1 MRTLLLVIFSVFLIS
16 SVALVSSV
24 QDSFADEVIG
34 TSIGFEDSTILE
46 LKNSRGNTA
55 NIDSIRIWLSGD
67 NEFKSFKTEQG
78 WMGKKQLNGVIEFT
92 TKNKVT
98 PGESVKFGI
107 KTIENNPTIN
117 WKALDSEG
125 EVISSASTQVTIID
139 SSDNQDELNKPKII
153 GINEQSSFRFIPE
166 KPTSGS
172 EFRVIGEN
180 FIPGQKLDFYIGNE
194 LEKTIE
200 IDNDGKILF
209 TSKIPQVNN
218 DERTEFILRD
228 AEGNEKNLSIRIPN
242 LENREIPTNLKLSL
256 GNTPQEVKRGDT
268 ITLEGIATPNSTLTI
283 TSKQIDG
290 EILAIDTI
298 QVGFN
303 GRWTY
308 DNLFSPELDLGPV
321 SIEIDDGKTKALRS
335 IEVISAKLINITT
348 ENSMYD
354 AGDIIEFVGTGIPGQ
369 DMSVILEDSIGTEVF
384 ARTVNV
390 GETGN
395 INFEIE
401 IERGSVEGTYV
412 LYSFQG
418 NEEGITIFGVGQEPE
433 PILILKPTKLNFDAG
448 EPIQISI
455 QGPTNAQVAL
465 IVIDSADR
473 EKFSDTMNLG
483 PDGKEVYIIPSEDL
497 PNGSFTINAKRGE
510 SSGSA
515 IFTIG
520 LTTGS
525 GAISIQTTRDNYN
538 AGEQILILGSTGA
551 INVLLDITIED
562 PDGTVIKK
570 IETFSD
576 RFGVFKVDNFR
587 IPSDAEIGEW
597 SILAKSGG
605 NFKKS
610 IFYVQGD
617 SSELEIVTDD
627 NEYQANELMNIS
639 GSGARISATITIK
652 IFNMTGE
659 EVDELNITAK
669 SNGEFLTLWQIPA
682 DLEIGE
688 YEMTADDGASNTST
702 KFKIKWSTNG
712 FYFWVFRVIY
722 ESERQDWRLSRFS

>member
-1 MRTLLLVIFSVFLIS
+1 
-16 SVALVSSV
+16 
-24 QDSFADEVIG
+24 
-34 TSIGFEDSTILE
+34 
-46 LKNSRGNTA
+46 
-55 NIDSIRIWLSGD
+55 
-67 NEFKSFKTEQG
+67 
-78 WMGKKQLNGVIEFT
+78 
-92 TKNKVT
+92 
-98 PGESVKFGI
+98 
-107 KTIENNPTIN
+107 
-117 WKALDSEG
+117 
-125 EVISSASTQVTIID
+125 
-139 SSDNQDELNKPKII
+139 
-153 GINEQSSFRFIPE
+153 
-166 KPTSGS
+166 
-172 EFRVIGEN
+172 
-180 FIPGQKLDFYIGNE
+180 
-194 LEKTIE
+194 
-200 IDNDGKILF
+200 
-209 TSKIPQVNN
+209 
-218 DERTEFILRD
+218 
-228 AEGNEKNLSIRIPN
+228 
-242 LENREIPTNLKLSL
+242 
-256 GNTPQEVKRGDT
+256 
-268 ITLEGIATPNSTLTI
+268 
-283 TSKQIDG
+283 
-290 EILAIDTI
+290 
-298 QVGFN
+298 
-303 GRWTY
+303 
-308 DNLFSPELDLGPV
+308 
-321 SIEIDDGKTKALRS
+321 
-335 IEVISAKLINITT
+335 
-348 ENSMYD
+348 MYD

-473 EKFSDTMNLG
+473 EKFSDTMNLW

>member
-702 KFKIKWSTNG
+702 KFKIK
-712 FYFWVFRVIY
+712 
-722 ESERQDWRLSRFS
+722 